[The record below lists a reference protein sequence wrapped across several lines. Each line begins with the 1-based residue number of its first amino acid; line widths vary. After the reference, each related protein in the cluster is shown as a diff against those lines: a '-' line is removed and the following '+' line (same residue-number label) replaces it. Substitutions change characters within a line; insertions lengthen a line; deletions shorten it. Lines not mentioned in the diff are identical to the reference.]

1 MDKYEVCTVDMVYT
15 ADRVVTVDAITIQTA
30 LPPLDYY
37 DYWSTCGTN
46 NIPLNVRQPRNSEHL
61 LIKEFGI
68 GGPKSMLSHNVFLLS
83 FIKDHKKINP
93 SI

>member
-1 MDKYEVCTVDMVYT
+1 MYKYEVCTVDMVYT
-15 ADRVVTVDAITIQTA
+15 ADRVVTVDAVTIQTA

-61 LIKEFGI
+61 LIKEFGNC
-68 GGPKSMLSHNVFLLS
+68 GTKSMLSHNVSLHF
-83 FIKDHKKINP
+83 FFQKTINCEKR
-93 SI
+93 

>member
-37 DYWSTCGTN
+37 DYWSTCGAKKLKSITFVGLKRA
-46 NIPLNVRQPRNSEHL
+46 IKTIGLV
-61 LIKEFGI
+61 LI
-68 GGPKSMLSHNVFLLS
+68 L
-83 FIKDHKKINP
+83 
-93 SI
+93 